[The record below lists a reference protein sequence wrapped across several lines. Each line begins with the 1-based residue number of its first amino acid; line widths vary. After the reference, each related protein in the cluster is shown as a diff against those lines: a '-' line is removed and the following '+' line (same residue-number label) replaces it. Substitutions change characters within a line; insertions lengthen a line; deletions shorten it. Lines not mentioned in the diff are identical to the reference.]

1 MSSVKDSIIAKDL
14 IGNQITQIELN
25 DIEANTEVEKSIVG
39 RVRSGDYS
47 YSYTK
52 LAALEENINKYSDLE
67 NKIVLTGTFE
77 DSEGHETEI
86 EKEITLAMDWYG
98 ITTTTYG
105 EMDNIHNDLE
115 SRINTNAGTAD
126 FDIEIV
132 TEENSKELYI
142 SKNHVEG
149 TIPQL
154 NGYDP
159 ILVVCNDSNSSFT
172 YDKNTRN
179 FVI

>member
-98 ITTTTYG
+98 ITTTTY
-105 EMDNIHNDLE
+105 
-115 SRINTNAGTAD
+115 
-126 FDIEIV
+126 
-132 TEENSKELYI
+132 
-142 SKNHVEG
+142 
-149 TIPQL
+149 
-154 NGYDP
+154 
-159 ILVVCNDSNSSFT
+159 
-172 YDKNTRN
+172 
-179 FVI
+179 